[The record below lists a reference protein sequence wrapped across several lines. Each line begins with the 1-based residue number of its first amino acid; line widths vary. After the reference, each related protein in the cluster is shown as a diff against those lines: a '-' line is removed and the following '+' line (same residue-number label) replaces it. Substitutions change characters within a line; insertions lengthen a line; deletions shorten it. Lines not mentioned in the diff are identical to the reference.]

1 MPKHSIA
8 APGHARTHRV
18 AMVAYEQAQILDIT
32 GPLEVFSRAS
42 RLLSEQGRTRVP
54 AYAVEILAHD
64 IGPLRTSSGLELMVR
79 RTLSKARSVDT
90 LLVTGGVGFDAAS
103 RDEPML
109 AQIRRLAR
117 GARRVGSICNG
128 AVVLAAT
135 GLLKGRAATT
145 HWAYSGRLEAAEP
158 SARVDDD
165 AIYVKDGNIYTSAG
179 VTAGMDMALAM
190 VEEDWGRAAAIAVA
204 QQLVMFLKRPGGQSQ
219 FSRVLA
225 VQAREGGQFDAL
237 VTWIQQHPDALLDVG
252 ALARRA
258 HMSARNFARR
268 FRAACGVTPA
278 AFVADVRVEA
288 ARRLLEDAPV
298 PLKEV
303 ARRSGFGDEQ
313 TLRRKFRAA
322 TGILPIDY
330 RTRFG
335 GDS

>member
-1 MPKHSIA
+1 MPSRTII
-8 APGHARTHRV
+8 PPARRRLQRI

-42 RLLSEQGRTRVP
+42 RLLVEQGRTRTP
-54 AYAVEILAHD
+54 AYEVEIVAQRT
-64 IGPLRTSSGLELMVR
+64 GPLRTSSGLELVVR
-79 RTLSKARSVDT
+79 RTLAEVRSVDT

-103 RDEPML
+103 RDAAML

-117 GARRVGSICNG
+117 AARRVGSICNG

-135 GLLKGRAATT
+135 GLLKDRAATT
-145 HWAYSGRLEAAEP
+145 HWAFCDRLGAAEP
-158 SARVDDD
+158 SARVEGD
-165 AIYVKDGNIYTSAG
+165 AIFVKDGNVYTSAG

-190 VEEDWGRAAAIAVA
+190 VEEDWGRSLAIGVA

-219 FSRVLA
+219 FSRLLA
-225 VQAREGGQFDAL
+225 AQARDGGPFEDL
-237 VTWIQQHPDALLDVG
+237 LTWIQQHPEAPLDVPS
-252 ALARRA
+252 LARRT

-268 FRAACGVTPA
+268 FRSECGVTPA

-313 TLRRKFRAA
+313 TLRRNFRRSTGIQPADYRKRFA
-322 TGILPIDY
+322 TG
-330 RTRFG
+330 G
-335 GDS
+335 